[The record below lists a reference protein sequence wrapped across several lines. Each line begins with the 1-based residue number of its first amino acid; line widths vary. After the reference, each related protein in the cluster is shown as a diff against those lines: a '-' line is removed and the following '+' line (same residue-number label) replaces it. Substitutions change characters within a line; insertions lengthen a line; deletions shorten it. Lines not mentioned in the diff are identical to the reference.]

1 MIKCVVFLLIIY
13 LVLIL
18 LNSNS
23 CENYS
28 GLDIQENAIPCYE
41 AINYNNLDTNR
52 VYDPNNINYN
62 DYNNEID
69 YKISNDYTGIVNS
82 VLPMP
87 PKN

>member
-1 MIKCVVFLLIIY
+1 MIKCIVFLLIIY
-13 LVLIL
+13 LVLVL
-18 LNSNS
+18 LNSDS

-28 GLDIQENAIPCYE
+28 GLDLQGNVVPCYE

-69 YKISNDYTGIVNS
+69 YQISNDYTGIVNS

-87 PKN
+87 QKN